1 MIEPW
6 LIASVRAR
14 SLALRPPPGAA
25 RHGQVHHADG
35 RRRASQHDSMSTP
48 TGSFPKNYLKTIKRT
63 GLGKALFAEMR
74 YDAAGRENPEFVLNK
89 GPFRKATILVA
100 GENFGCGSSRE
111 HAPVGAARFR
121 HPLRDRAV
129 LRRHLLQ
136 QHLQERH
143 PAHHPARGARQ
154 RAAALPARAA
164 GRRDHRRPAEPDRD
178 ADRTGRSTSSRSIPS
193 ASIAWSTASTTSA
206 SPCKRRPPSRPSRPS
221 PRPSAPGSSVV
232 RG

>member
-1 MIEPW
+1 MDKFTT
-6 LIASVRAR
+6 LTGV
-14 SLALRPPPGAA
+14 AA
-25 RHGQVHHADG
+25 PLNMTHVDTDRII
-35 RRRASQHDSMSTP
+35 
-48 TGSFPKNYLKTIKRT
+48 PKNYLKTIKRT

-74 YDAAGRENPEFVLNK
+74 YDASGRENPEFVLNK
-89 GPFRKATILVA
+89 GALPQGHHHGRR
-100 GENFGCGSSRE
+100 RE
-111 HAPVGAARFR
+111 LRLRVEPRARAVGAARFR

-164 GRRDHRRPAEPDRD
+164 GSRDHRSTCPPRPCS
-178 ADRTGRSTSSRSIPS
+178 DRTARSTSSRSIPS
-193 ASIAWSTASTTSA
+193 ASTAWSTASMTSA
-206 SPCKRRPPSRPSRPS
+206 SPCSRRPPSRPSRPS